1 MWPFPFQRY
10 QKYAIDA
17 FYQEKSEILKKTK
30 SEYAKTDDLVKLYL
44 NLKKKKKK
52 TNFPLSTNSGYL
64 SKKQVHIFFK
74 KKLSYGHK

>member
-44 NLKKKKKK
+44 NLKKK

-64 SKKQVHIFFK
+64 SKKQVHNFFL

>member
-44 NLKKKKKK
+44 NLKKKKQ
-52 TNFPLSTNSGYL
+52 FSIIY
-64 SKKQVHIFFK
+64 Q
-74 KKLSYGHK
+74 

>member
-17 FYQEKSEILKKTK
+17 FYEEKSEILKKTK

-44 NLKKKKKK
+44 NLKK
-52 TNFPLSTNSGYL
+52 NQFSIIY
-64 SKKQVHIFFK
+64 Q
-74 KKLSYGHK
+74 

>member
-17 FYQEKSEILKKTK
+17 FYEEKSEILKKTK

-44 NLKKKKKK
+44 NLKKKKK
-52 TNFPLSTNSGYL
+52 TIFHYL
-64 SKKQVHIFFK
+64 PIVGTYLRNRFIIFFK
-74 KKLSYGHK
+74 KIVLWP